1 MSGAEEEEDI
11 EQKPTYVELFSDL
24 VFVVAMHL
32 VAEPLEEMESF
43 MSMELPLYLLRVFSI
58 WWMWQSAMAWS
69 NMANLLFEG
78 DDLKGWH
85 HIVLFLT
92 VAALAVLRPLP
103 LPPP

>member
-24 VFVVAMHL
+24 MFVVAMHL

-69 NMANLLFEG
+69 NMCRLVG
-78 DDLKGWH
+78 KCGPPQMP
-85 HIVLFLT
+85 
-92 VAALAVLRPLP
+92 VASTSYRRSPSCHEEMP
-103 LPPP
+103 